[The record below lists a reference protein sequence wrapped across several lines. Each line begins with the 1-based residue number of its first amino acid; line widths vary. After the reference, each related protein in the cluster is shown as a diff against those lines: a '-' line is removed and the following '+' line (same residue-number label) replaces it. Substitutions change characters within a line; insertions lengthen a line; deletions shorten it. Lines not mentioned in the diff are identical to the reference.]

1 MSAKIKQFVFDGI
14 FTLFALGL
22 LLSVCYF
29 LVPKDRLMDS
39 KDFFLRGFC
48 AFFIITAGF
57 IFLRGIASL
66 LTRKLK
72 PEGDKEI
79 QLKIWW
85 KRLLVVAIC
94 EVWGL
99 TTLTLLT
106 WGWNT
111 HLLLDE
117 NGYNA
122 LGRLCWASYTFKDQM
137 ISQVIQLFGILPSK
151 SIISI
156 TLAFLIQFVIYLIIG
171 LVISIVLCRKTKPV
185 KHQITPFDSAG
196 N

>member
-1 MSAKIKQFVFDGI
+1 MGAKIKQFVFDGI
-14 FTLFALGL
+14 FTLLALGW
-22 LLSVCYF
+22 LLSVCYS

-39 KDFFLRGFC
+39 KVFFLMGFFAC
-48 AFFIITAGF
+48 LIITAGF
-57 IFLRGIASL
+57 IFLRSIAGL

-72 PEGDKEI
+72 LEGDAKI
-79 QLKIWW
+79 QSQIWR
-85 KRLLVVAIC
+85 KRLPVIVIC

-117 NGYNA
+117 NGYNV
-122 LGRLCWASYTFKDQM
+122 LGRLCWASYTFTDQM
-137 ISQVIQLFGILPSK
+137 ISQVIQLFGILPSE

-171 LVISIVLCRKTKPV
+171 LIISIVICRKTAKQQN
-185 KHQITPFDSAG
+185 K
-196 N
+196 